1 MTKAPENF
9 KRACERIM
17 DVYNMFNKS
26 DNPDNAEIE
35 RILRDEV
42 MPVLVSDLHM
52 TMIMFIAYHEQL
64 QEPSFMELVY
74 LYLIRYIDENY
85 KLVDKNESLE
95 SDTPDFNLFDRLRW
109 TNN

>member
-17 DVYNMFNKS
+17 DVHNMFIQN
-26 DNPDNAEIE
+26 DDPNNAEIE

-64 QEPSFMELVY
+64 QKPEFMELVY
-74 LYLIRYIDENY
+74 LYLIKYIDENY

-95 SDTPDFNLFDRLRW
+95 SDTSDFNLFDRLRW
-109 TNN
+109 ANN